1 MKLEEVKRCLNKPVR
16 YETAGGDRE
25 YLLTGCILRKND
37 KGYFYQAEL
46 QDTSNK
52 NQAVGGGEGQAQRV
66 ADGTC
71 PTHDS

>member
-1 MKLEEVKRCLNKPVR
+1 MKLEEVKRQLNKPVR

-46 QDTSNK
+46 QDIA
-52 NQAVGGGEGQAQRV
+52 NQKSILICRLDDVKAGDPGMVHFE
-66 ADGTC
+66 
-71 PTHDS
+71 